1 MPRKPPAPGFTLIE
15 LIVVVAVV
23 AVLVG
28 VGANRLAGYQEAAE
42 AAAAESSFITLR
54 SALHIRSA
62 ELIAANRW
70 DELRRLAAR
79 NPFDILE
86 QKPASYAGLLDG
98 AAAPGRWY
106 YDGRE
111 GAVVYKV
118 QRDEHFGP
126 PAAGGE
132 MRFAVV
138 GRNTA
143 GQAVSG
149 EGIAYVTL
157 QARGEYRW
165 YDRAL
170 R

>member
-70 DELRRLAAR
+70 DELRRLAELT
-79 NPFDILE
+79 FKML
-86 QKPASYAGLLDG
+86 SL
-98 AAAPGRWY
+98 
-106 YDGRE
+106 
-111 GAVVYKV
+111 
-118 QRDEHFGP
+118 
-126 PAAGGE
+126 
-132 MRFAVV
+132 
-138 GRNTA
+138 
-143 GQAVSG
+143 
-149 EGIAYVTL
+149 
-157 QARGEYRW
+157 
-165 YDRAL
+165 
-170 R
+170 